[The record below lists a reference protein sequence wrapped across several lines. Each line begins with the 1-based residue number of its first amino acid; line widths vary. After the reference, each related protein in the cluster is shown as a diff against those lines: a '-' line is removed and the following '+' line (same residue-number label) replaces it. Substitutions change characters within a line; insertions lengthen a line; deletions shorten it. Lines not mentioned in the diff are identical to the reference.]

1 MLLCLSPPSA
11 FKTEINYP
19 QPVKKQLTVAIIAF
33 LVLVVSLVG
42 FGEER
47 EIFERDER
55 ISLIELGA
63 LATMRVMQISIQE
76 SKFMKKST

>member
-1 MLLCLSPPSA
+1 MLLCLSPSSA

-33 LVLVVSLVG
+33 LVLVE
-42 FGEER
+42 FEEER
-47 EIFERDER
+47 EKEIFERDER

-63 LATMRVMQISIQE
+63 LATMRVMQIFRKTS
-76 SKFMKKST
+76 F